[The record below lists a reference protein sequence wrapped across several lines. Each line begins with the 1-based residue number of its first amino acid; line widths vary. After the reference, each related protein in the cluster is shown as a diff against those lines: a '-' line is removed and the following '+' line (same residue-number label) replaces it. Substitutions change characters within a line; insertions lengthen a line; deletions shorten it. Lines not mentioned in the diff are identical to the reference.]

1 LGAGAH
7 GYINNCRVVNHRSP
21 KGYVKRLRNQ
31 KKADPL
37 EMDQDNKHD
46 FRLSPACIEILKI
59 DKNTEM
65 SETMIM
71 GLRLVNQGIEK
82 EDFQSRFGIS
92 LEDSYGIEI
101 KKLVNV
107 GLLEWIDN
115 GRRIRLTTKGRLLGN
130 QVFME
135 FV

>member
-1 LGAGAH
+1 
-7 GYINNCRVVNHRSP
+7 
-21 KGYVKRLRNQ
+21 
-31 KKADPL
+31 
-37 EMDQDNKHD
+37 
-46 FRLSPACIEILKI
+46 
-59 DKNTEM
+59 
-65 SETMIM
+65 MIM
-71 GLRLVNQGIEK
+71 GLRLVIQGIDK

-92 LEDSYGIEI
+92 LEDAYGIEI